1 MFDQLKIYVEIV
13 PCISLTFMFIVGKS
27 RTFSVSHF
35 QTIFDVLNGTN
46 KGDLKCFDD
55 LGQGRIQSICR

>member
-1 MFDQLKIYVEIV
+1 MHLSNFLYLLPELVEN
-13 PCISLTFMFIVGKS
+13 SM
-27 RTFSVSHF
+27 SHF

-55 LGQGRIQSICR
+55 LGQRRIQSICR